1 MYFREIRLNWHALL
15 SGAFGMALG
24 SALSHY
30 TLSLFGPAMIKDL
43 GWTKAQFALIGSVP
57 ILTMVLIPVAGR
69 YTDRFGTRVAAITG
83 FLGVPLGF
91 LAMSQMSGN
100 LIEYFAI
107 YLAQHVFG
115 ILTTSL
121 VFCRVVVERFD
132 AARGIALS
140 AIMSA
145 PPLAGAIAAPLLG
158 GVIAEDGWRSGYLAM
173 AGITA
178 VGGIIAISLMRANSA
193 RPGPREA
200 KSGTIKLSRAEFF
213 GLIRNPMLLMII
225 GGMLLVNIPQSFANS
240 QLKLVAMGKGIADVD
255 ATWMVSLYAIGV
267 MVGRFLTGIA
277 LDLKVRP
284 HLVAI
289 LALGLPAIGYILFAS
304 SISAPLILTAGVLL
318 IGLAQGAESDVGA
331 YLISRNFDIKNFSLL
346 LSFVTMSIGLG
357 SALGSLVLSYS
368 LHNYGDSYVPYLW
381 LSAVGTLIGAAA
393 FGMTGMRWVG
403 GGQRKTEETV
413 IEQALAGELS

>member
-43 GWTKAQFALIGSVP
+43 GWSKAEFALVGSVP
-57 ILTMVLIPVAGR
+57 LATLLLIPVAGR
-69 YTDRFGTRVAAITG
+69 FTDRFGTKTAAIIG
-83 FLGVPLGF
+83 FIGVPLGF
-91 LAMSQMSGN
+91 LAMSLMTGN

-158 GVIAEDGWRSGYLAM
+158 EVIAEDGWRAGYLTM

-178 VGGIIAISLMRANSA
+178 FGGVVALLLMGRNRRRTA
-193 RPGPREA
+193 PREA
-200 KSGTIKLSRAEFF
+200 TVKLTRPEFF
-213 GLIRNPMLLMII
+213 ALLRNPMLLLVT
-225 GGMLLVNIPQSFANS
+225 GGMLLVNLPQPFAQS
-240 QLKLVAMGKGIADVD
+240 QLKLVAMASGVSDGG
-255 ATWMVSLYAIGV
+255 ATAMVSLYAIGV
-267 MVGRFLTGIA
+267 IVGRFISGIA
-277 LDLKVRP
+277 LDSKVSP
-284 HLVAI
+284 HFVAI
-289 LALGLPAIGYILFAS
+289 VALGLPAIGYLLFAS
-304 SISAPLILTAGVLL
+304 SVTAIPLLMAGVLL
-318 IGLAQGAESDVGA
+318 IGLAQGAEADVGA
-331 YLISRNFDIKNFSLL
+331 YLISRKFDMKNFSLL
-346 LSFVTMSIGLG
+346 LSFMTMSIGLG
-357 SALGSLVLSYS
+357 SAVGSLVLSFT
-368 LHNYGDSYVPYLW
+368 LHQYDSYVPFLM
-381 LSAVGTLIGAAA
+381 LAAVGTLLGAVA
-393 FGMTGMRWVG
+393 FGLTGMRWAG
-403 GGQRKTEETV
+403 GEPRKPEEAV
-413 IEQALAGELS
+413 IEQALAGEIG

>member
-158 GVIAEDGWRSGYLAM
+158 GVIAEDGWRTGYLAM

-178 VGGIIAISLMRANSA
+178 VGGIIAISLMGAGLKRST
-193 RPGPREA
+193 PRD
-200 KSGTIKLSRAEFF
+200 SSTVKLSRAEFF
-213 GLIRNPMLLMII
+213 GLLRNPMLLLII

-240 QLKLVAMGKGIADVD
+240 QLKLVAMGKGISDVD
-255 ATWMVSLYAIGV
+255 ATWMVSLYAMGV

-277 LDLKVRP
+277 LDVKVRP
-284 HLVAI
+284 HIVAI
-289 LALGLPAIGYILFAS
+289 LSLGLPAIGYILFAS
-304 SISAPLILTAGVLL
+304 SVSAPLILTAGVLL

-357 SALGSLVLSYS
+357 SALGSLVLSFS

-403 GGQRKTEETV
+403 GGQRKAEEPI